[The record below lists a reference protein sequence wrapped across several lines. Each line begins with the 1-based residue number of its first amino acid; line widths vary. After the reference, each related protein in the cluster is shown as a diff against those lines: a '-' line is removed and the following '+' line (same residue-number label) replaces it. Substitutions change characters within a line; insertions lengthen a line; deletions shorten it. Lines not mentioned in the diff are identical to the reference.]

1 MLIFRKKQHE
11 WIEKMKREHLCFKR
25 MMKALNSEQSQ
36 GMYAYKIQKFM
47 KYQLKHNHVK
57 HIEDFESL
65 LKFDSEKIT
74 DILEQYVYDLEDEG
88 LISDSVK
95 STIAAPELFFE
106 MNRKLW
112 HKKLVRRSIEK
123 TDRVQAGQEP
133 ATDEDIQI
141 MLSYCE
147 RSLRKQAIIHFLAST
162 GIRPAAL
169 VDPII
174 RLKHLTPMP
183 NPNSPIIEPEWC
195 YAVKI
200 YDESN
205 ENYWSFLTPE
215 AKLIIDRYLN
225 GRKLSGEILTDESPL
240 FTTLNSRHHTKN
252 THLSDTNLKNTLHN
266 IIVGSKIPR
275 KHVGNRFDKAIIYM
289 FRKRFNGKLKMDND
303 VNSNIAE
310 KLMAHKRGL
319 DGVYLKPT
327 RDECYR
333 EFVKAIPQLTIDP
346 TERQKIE
353 IETKQQKIDELESKT
368 TTIDEQAKQIKELQ
382 IQQEDQARLLRLI
395 EKYPRMQD

>member
-1 MLIFRKKQHE
+1 MIFRKKQHE
-11 WIEKMKREHLCFKR
+11 WIEKMKKDHLCFKR

-57 HIEDFESL
+57 HHEDFESL
-65 LKFDSEKIT
+65 LEFDSEKIT

-88 LISDSVK
+88 LVSDSIK
-95 STIAAPELFFE
+95 STISAPELFFE

-133 ATDEDIQI
+133 ATDEDVQM

-147 RSLRKQAIIHFLAST
+147 KSLRKQAIIHFLAST

-169 VDPII
+169 VDPVI
-174 RLKHLTPMP
+174 RLKHLMSMP
-183 NPNSPIIEPEWC
+183 NPNNPTIEPEWC

-215 AKLIIDRYLN
+215 AKLILDRYLN
-225 GRKLSGEILTDESPL
+225 GRKLSGEKLTDESPL
-240 FTTLNSRHHTKN
+240 FTTMNSRHHTKN
-252 THLSDTNLKNTLHN
+252 NHLTDSNLKNTLHN
-266 IIVGSKIPR
+266 IVVGSKIPR
-275 KHVGNRFDKAIIYM
+275 KRVGNRFDKAIIYM
-289 FRKRFNGKLKMDND
+289 FRKRFNGKLKMENS

-346 TERQKIE
+346 TERLKLE
-353 IETKQQKIDELESKT
+353 NEKKQEKIDQLEAKTQEVIEKTKDNEDLKKRIQRMEDLIMQMNLPESK
-368 TTIDEQAKQIKELQ
+368 
-382 IQQEDQARLLRLI
+382 
-395 EKYPRMQD
+395 